1 MGHEEERDL
10 WALLEQLDRA
20 IPPGTRAIGN
30 ADDDP
35 LVQAARR
42 LAQGPTVRLTPA
54 AQARIEAR
62 LRAHAAVQAVSPG
75 RRGLFRQRLSP
86 LLRAAAVLAIV
97 LVLGLLGVAQA
108 SADSLPGDR
117 LYPVKRAI
125 EDARLTLV
133 SAQSEPA
140 LRLEFAARRLD
151 EFERLLASRQV
162 YPSALFQA
170 SAHLDRALDLLAARH
185 GDRARLDERI
195 ASLTRQQTALIARAE
210 ALATFDNYQQLGAA
224 QRRNLAVQERLAAEG
239 GVPDF
244 RPDYTPTPTP
254 TETST
259 PTALPTTTPT
269 ATPTPTTTPTP
280 TPTATFTPTATLTAT
295 ATITPG
301 GTLTGTPDKG
311 HPKAGTPTRT
321 PPGHGPTPGL
331 GDNPPGQGGP
341 HPGAGNS
348 GQPPGQ
354 DKPKG
359 KP

>member
-10 WALLEQLDRA
+10 WALLERLDRA
-20 IPPGTRAIGN
+20 IPPGTHAIGN

-35 LVQAARR
+35 LVEAARR

-62 LRAHAAVQAVSPG
+62 LRAHMTAQAGSPA
-75 RRGLFRQRLSP
+75 RRNPFRQRLSP

-97 LVLGLLGVAQA
+97 LVLGLFGMAQA

-170 SAHLDRALDLLAARH
+170 SAHLDRALDLLAAGH
-185 GDRARLDERI
+185 GDRARLDEQI
-195 ASLTRQQTALIARAE
+195 ASLTRQQTGLIARAE
-210 ALATFDNYQQLGAA
+210 ALATFDEYQQLGAA
-224 QRRNLAVQERLAAEG
+224 QRRNLAVQERLAEEG

-254 TETST
+254 TEI
-259 PTALPTTTPT
+259 
-269 ATPTPTTTPTP
+269 PTP
-280 TPTATFTPTATLTAT
+280 TPTATATPSPTASATPSPTATATPTLTAT
-295 ATITPG
+295 ATIMPG
-301 GTLTGTPDKG
+301 GTLTGTPDQG
-311 HPKAGTPTRT
+311 RPKAGTPTRT

-341 HPGAGNS
+341 HPGVGNS

-354 DKPKG
+354 DKPKS